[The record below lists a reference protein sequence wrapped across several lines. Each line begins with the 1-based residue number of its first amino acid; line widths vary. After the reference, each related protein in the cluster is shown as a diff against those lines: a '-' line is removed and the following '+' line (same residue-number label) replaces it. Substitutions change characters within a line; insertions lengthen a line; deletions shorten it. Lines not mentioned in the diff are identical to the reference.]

1 MAQHKFAIG
10 QLVDFDT
17 RMAPMPKPNGPYEII
32 RVLPSDDATS
42 RAYRIKSKAEAF
54 ERSAKEYEI
63 VASESGRQETTGSVL
78 PRPNEVTRTPKTPT
92 VDKLRFVARATSAG

>member
-1 MAQHKFAIG
+1 MDPHKFVIG

-17 RMAPMPKPNGPYEII
+17 RMAPMPKPNGPYEIV
-32 RVLPSDDATS
+32 RVLPSDDTTS

-63 VASESGRQETTGSVL
+63 VAVEAGRQEPPDAIL
-78 PRPNEVTRTPKTPT
+78 PTQSAVTRTSKTPT
-92 VDKLRFVARATSAG
+92 VDKLRFVARATPVG